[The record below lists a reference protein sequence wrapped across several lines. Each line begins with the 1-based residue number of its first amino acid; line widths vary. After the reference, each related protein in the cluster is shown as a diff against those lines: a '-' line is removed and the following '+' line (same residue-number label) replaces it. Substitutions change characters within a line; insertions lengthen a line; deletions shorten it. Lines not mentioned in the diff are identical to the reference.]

1 MLLIGVRKV
10 PSLVFGSFV
19 FLSWIFPAF
28 YSSFSSWV
36 LLCCLPLL
44 CLRESGSEYPFIF
57 WALGNSLDSPYPWPF
72 LWHLS
77 KPDFCPQIWHI
88 LITVPQVL
96 VNSVSPAV
104 LGESA
109 VYPCNE
115 LSVYVSL
122 NSDTA
127 ILTPKMPMSGGGWS
141 LRSWWGHDGGGP
153 ENEINPRELA
163 WWLSTSWGYKG
174 GQPSATQKRVL
185 TRTRPC

>member
-1 MLLIGVRKV
+1 MLPPTPLFAWIWEWA
-10 PSLVFGSFV
+10 SLYILG
-19 FLSWIFPAF
+19 LGE
-28 YSSFSSWV
+28 
-36 LLCCLPLL
+36 LTGLTLPQ
-44 CLRESGSEYPFIF
+44 
-57 WALGNSLDSPYPWPF
+57 PF

-88 LITVPQVL
+88 LITIPQVL

-109 VYPCNE
+109 VYLCNE

-127 ILTPKMPMSGGGWS
+127 IVTPKMPVLGGGWS

-153 ENEINPRELA
+153 ENEINARSTPESWLIAFYLVRIQGRSAVCNPEENSHQNPTMLA
-163 WWLSTSWGYKG
+163 PSSQTLSPEGWETDFCCG
-174 GQPSATQKRVL
+174 
-185 TRTRPC
+185 